1 MNLPSGML
9 TQIFCIF
16 GVISLGSNLFFSH
29 SVVFFLKSSNQ
40 KFTEKAIRDKKEY
53 AEIVNGSQVLP
64 DTLFE
69 KCQKFRKFSYQLGA
83 RVTSLSEKGKRITV
97 GFTVGRKRDK
107 NIQGHYAIVTA
118 TAREVSLMKFQPP
131 LPYMKLNAVRSLEY
145 LGSVKVFLKFKTAF
159 WAEEN
164 KIPRIR
170 YNDPEKKNG
179 ATAMSDEECI
189 ERALEMMVDRHGEIA
204 RDQFETGVVKK
215 WQLDN
220 FAHGAFV
227 MPYVFQASE
236 LIEHLRAPHG
246 NVIFS
251 GEYTSKYN
259 HGWVEAAL
267 DSAVQHLVRLWP
279 EEYNRRHGSSE
290 KEFFNKYLRN
300 IHKTKKRKKILVK
313 NINGNHMLLETES
326 N

>member
-1 MNLPSGML
+1 MFIRDELAIRNADPNLLHLWGDIIGIKS
-9 TQIFCIF
+9 FY
-16 GVISLGSNLFFSH
+16 SH

-97 GFTVGRKRDK
+97 GFTVGRKRDIS
-107 NIQGHYAIVTA
+107 IQGHYAIVTA

-179 ATAMSDEECI
+179 ATAVSDDLLRNTYYPSHSYHGPTVLASYSWELQSELWLSMSDEECI
-189 ERALEMMVDRHGEIA
+189 ERV
-204 RDQFETGVVKK
+204 
-215 WQLDN
+215 
-220 FAHGAFV
+220 
-227 MPYVFQASE
+227 S
-236 LIEHLRAPHG
+236 
-246 NVIFS
+246 
-251 GEYTSKYN
+251 
-259 HGWVEAAL
+259 
-267 DSAVQHLVRLWP
+267 
-279 EEYNRRHGSSE
+279 
-290 KEFFNKYLRN
+290 
-300 IHKTKKRKKILVK
+300 
-313 NINGNHMLLETES
+313 
-326 N
+326 